1 MAIDLNTIKKMPTNA
16 KLGIIVLVFALIGY
30 FYWFLFFN
38 SAMDQKSSKT
48 TQLKEMQDKV
58 KEKNEVAR
66 QVKKYMDDVAILQ
79 NNYKTALQ
87 KLPDQRE
94 IPTLFHS
101 VSSAGRDAGV
111 EFILFEPKASVPKTM
126 ETQVAA
132 KPKTSDL
139 LKPSDQRAEKPA
151 DAAPPA
157 GKQAPAAAP
166 EPFYEEIPVGV
177 TVTGTYQDILYFFE
191 KVAKLPR
198 IVNIS
203 EISMSRVADAK
214 GKKNMLSSTFTI
226 KTYMF
231 IDKKE
236 KNK

>member
-1 MAIDLNTIKKMPTNA
+1 MAIDLNTIKKMPPNA
-16 KLGIIVLVFALIGY
+16 KLGVVVLVFFLMGY
-30 FYWFLFFN
+30 FYWFIFLN